1 VTPARRSSIRRVSE
15 QILNLEDRTGG
26 DRVHQRVAQGEQ
38 AIAGD
43 EPRAFVAGAAV
54 SLEGAN
60 QTVQP
65 SAVPADLV
73 EVRPIIGSAMLIRL
87 RQHVAAFARLRA
99 IRDRARLVG
108 GSPR

>member
-1 VTPARRSSIRRVSE
+1 MSNAR
-15 QILNLEDRTGG
+15 NDF
-26 DRVHQRVAQGEQ
+26 
-38 AIAGD
+38 GD

-54 SLEGAN
+54 SLEAAN

-87 RQHVAAFARLRA
+87 RQHFAAFARLIMRA